1 MNPIDPLESVPQE
14 NVDENNL
21 EALNDEASHYLTDTD
36 IDDSKYLPKADN
48 FVSPLNS
55 HQNTLQPNLTRQMQ
69 DMQILNDKI
78 RHMKTFQEANDKS
91 IRELQNENNLLKNEV
106 IKLKEALTAKDAI
119 INEFQ
124 FFAEKSMDK
133 FKLFEEQNERHVKE
147 KQELINKLAEF
158 EAEIKSKK
166 TLNEEL
172 ESNMRN
178 IAMLKE
184 HITETENQLAQK
196 ETSLNKKYAER
207 EEEIKNEYVNEINK
221 LSKLNEDLHTENEK
235 FKFEISNLKMNTDNL
250 NALIEDKDFDYQT
263 TLTKKEKEIKRLND
277 EIEELKSTLNEN
289 EKQMKDKI
297 TFSENEILKLNED
310 KNAFLEE
317 LNAKGDK
324 IYDLETKMKELI
336 HLQDSLTLENKE
348 HLISLSNKDTI
359 INQMKSQIDEL
370 HKNISSKEN
379 ENELLEQDKQK
390 AFQEYND
397 QLNLT
402 LKEKSEIE
410 LENNELRGD
419 LAQAVET
426 IKVLHDF
433 IRDKFNSMQQN
444 LYKETTKKE
453 NLQKKYKGLIKQLK
467 MKEKELNDENKS
479 LKTLLNEKDMEKEQ
493 MEFHYQS
500 ELKNMSLYNNMNMNN
515 NNTSIMMNQSQQQIN
530 PHFNMNNTSNAVF
543 SNTNYAINNSVNVNN
558 TYRFDDIKD
567 DEQKRTLEDFKR
579 LLNKMDEKLDLSLKQ
594 N

>member
-48 FVSPLNS
+48 LASPLNS
-55 HQNTLQPNLTRQMQ
+55 HQGTLQPNLTRQIQ

-78 RHMKTFQEANDKS
+78 RHMKTFQEANDKN

-370 HKNISSKEN
+370 HKNISNKEN

-567 DEQKRTLEDFKR
+567 DEQKRTLEEFKR

>member
-1 MNPIDPLESVPQE
+1 MNS
-14 NVDENNL
+14 
-21 EALNDEASHYLTDTD
+21 
-36 IDDSKYLPKADN
+36 
-48 FVSPLNS
+48 
-55 HQNTLQPNLTRQMQ
+55 
-69 DMQILNDKI
+69 
-78 RHMKTFQEANDKS
+78 
-91 IRELQNENNLLKNEV
+91 
-106 IKLKEALTAKDAI
+106 
-119 INEFQ
+119 
-124 FFAEKSMDK
+124 
-133 FKLFEEQNERHVKE
+133 
-147 KQELINKLAEF
+147 
-158 EAEIKSKK
+158 
-166 TLNEEL
+166 
-172 ESNMRN
+172 
-178 IAMLKE
+178 
-184 HITETENQLAQK
+184 
-196 ETSLNKKYAER
+196 
-207 EEEIKNEYVNEINK
+207 
-221 LSKLNEDLHTENEK
+221 
-235 FKFEISNLKMNTDNL
+235 DNL

-263 TLTKKEKEIKRLND
+263 ALTKKEKEIKRLND
-277 EIEELKSTLNEN
+277 EIEEIKSTLVET
-289 EKQMKDKI
+289 EKQLKDKI

-336 HLQDSLTLENKE
+336 HLQESLTLENKE
-348 HLISLSNKDTI
+348 HSIALSNKDTI

-370 HKNISSKEN
+370 HKNISNKEN

-444 LYKETTKKE
+444 LYKVTTKNE
-453 NLQKKYKGLIKQLK
+453 NLQKKYKGLVKQMK

-493 MEFHYQS
+493 MEYHYQS

-515 NNTSIMMNQSQQQIN
+515 NTSLMMNQSQPQIN
-530 PHFNMNNTSNAVF
+530 PHLNMNNTSNAVF
-543 SNTNYAINNSVNVNN
+543 SNTNYAINNSINVNN

-567 DEQKRTLEDFKR
+567 DEQKKTLEEFKR
-579 LLNKMDEKLDLSLKQ
+579 LLNKMDEKLDLSLK
-594 N
+594 

>member
-1 MNPIDPLESVPQE
+1 MNPIEPLESVPQE

-21 EALNDEASHYLTDTD
+21 EALNDEASHYLTDSD
-36 IDDSKYLPKADN
+36 IDDSKYLPKDDN
-48 FVSPLNS
+48 FVSPLKS
-55 HQNTLQPNLTRQMQ
+55 HQTPVQPDLPRQIQ
-69 DMQILNDKI
+69 DMHILNDKI
-78 RHMKTFQEANDKS
+78 RHMKTFQEANDKN
-91 IRELQNENNLLKNEV
+91 IRELQNENNLLKTEV
-106 IKLKEALTAKDAI
+106 IKLKESLTVKEAI

-124 FFAEKSMDK
+124 FFAEKTKDK
-133 FKLFEEQNERHVKE
+133 FKLFEEKNDRLVKE

-184 HITETENQLAQK
+184 HITETENQLVQK

-207 EEEIKNEYVNEINK
+207 EEEIRNEYENEISK
-221 LSKLNEDLHTENEK
+221 LSKSNEDLRTENEK
-235 FKFEISNLKMNTDNL
+235 FKFEISNLKVNSDNL

-263 TLTKKEKEIKRLND
+263 ALTKKEKEIKRLND
-277 EIEELKSTLNEN
+277 EIEEIKSTLVET
-289 EKQMKDKI
+289 EKQLKDKI

-336 HLQDSLTLENKE
+336 HLQESLTLENKE
-348 HLISLSNKDTI
+348 HSIALSNKDTI

-370 HKNISSKEN
+370 HKSISNKEN

-444 LYKETTKKE
+444 LYKATTKNE
-453 NLQKKYKGLIKQLK
+453 NLQKKYKGLVKQMK

-493 MEFHYQS
+493 MEYHYQS

-515 NNTSIMMNQSQQQIN
+515 NTSLMMNQSQPQIN
-530 PHFNMNNTSNAVF
+530 PHLNMNNTSNAVF
-543 SNTNYAINNSVNVNN
+543 SNTNYAINNSINVNN

-567 DEQKRTLEDFKR
+567 DEQKRTLEEFKR
-579 LLNKMDEKLDLSLKQ
+579 LLNKMDEKLDLSLK
-594 N
+594 